1 MKDRMQEL
9 IDKKKSLKIEEQ
21 MKRPLIQT
29 KINQYKTNF
38 KQIYGLHPEMFWEN
52 KKHFVELSFIKE
64 YKRKPHRSKA
74 IPMDAE
80 HTKL

>member
-1 MKDRMQEL
+1 MKDRLQEL
-9 IDKKKSLKIEEQ
+9 NHKKSLKIEEQ
-21 MKRPLIQT
+21 MKRPVIQT